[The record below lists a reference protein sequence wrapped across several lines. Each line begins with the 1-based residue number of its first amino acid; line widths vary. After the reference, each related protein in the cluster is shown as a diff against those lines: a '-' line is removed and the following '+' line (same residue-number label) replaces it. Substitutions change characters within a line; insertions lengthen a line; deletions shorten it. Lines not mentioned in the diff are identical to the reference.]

1 MYDSIDITHNKN
13 LYNFDKLNKLISHKE
28 LLYNAIIIY
37 YILYNKFN
45 NISSDTKLFETYNVD
60 DNINNLVINN
70 NVYNTYEAEYKNL
83 CELLIKKIDNLEKKL
98 KETTPNNDYE
108 KIKLELEE
116 AKQKLKNSEKTT
128 IDKENSN
135 INTINNHI
143 AEYDKILKKN
153 ELESHIEYLNN
164 IISNNTNNSDIILKY
179 KEDIE
184 NLKEQLILST
194 DRINELNVLLKK
206 YILNNN
212 RNIEQIKI
220 LEKQIETTEIY
231 KTENIEKIKN
241 LETLLEDCRKNKND
255 LYKKEKY
262 DEQEKIVNEYKT
274 EVNTLNNS
282 INILKN
288 DLINL
293 KENENKTK
301 EDKEEIKNLRDK
313 MEILEIEKTKLK
325 NILNEEQ
332 LKINTYVK
340 KEQDLNLK
348 IKNYTSEIDILEG
361 KKVNLEESLKK
372 LENDHKLMLINYN
385 EKKFMNEMNKNKNIL
400 EQTNLEILNNYQK
413 NKIEID
419 IELKLKEKSAQENI
433 LNYIIENLDI
443 DKNELRIHLNK
454 LKNTNETNNKIIE
467 NININI
473 RKINNLKDEEEKNR
487 IRLIN
492 KNLNNSLEENKIVFN
507 ELKKNTDTFLEENK
521 IGNKEKIELLRTLFN
536 ILHIN
541 TSINLLNNINNQTI
555 ETNNNDDL
563 NNIKNLENLIKL
575 YNKKIEVLHKNY
587 ETQKYFIN
595 KLEKNNE
602 MKENELIKL
611 KQILED
617 SEIKKIYDDKSDEL
631 YDTGISL
638 NKLESNI
645 ENDGEKN
652 IIQEDQN

>member
-1 MYDSIDITHNKN
+1 MK
-13 LYNFDKLNKLISHKE
+13 
-28 LLYNAIIIY
+28 
-37 YILYNKFN
+37 
-45 NISSDTKLFETYNVD
+45 
-60 DNINNLVINN
+60 
-70 NVYNTYEAEYKNL
+70 
-83 CELLIKKIDNLEKKL
+83 
-98 KETTPNNDYE
+98 
-108 KIKLELEE
+108 
-116 AKQKLKNSEKTT
+116 
-128 IDKENSN
+128 
-135 INTINNHI
+135 
-143 AEYDKILKKN
+143 KKN

-348 IKNYTSEIDILEG
+348 LQNYTSEIDILEG
-361 KKVNLEESLKK
+361 KK
-372 LENDHKLMLINYN
+372 
-385 EKKFMNEMNKNKNIL
+385 KFR
-400 EQTNLEILNNYQK
+400 
-413 NKIEID
+413 
-419 IELKLKEKSAQENI
+419 
-433 LNYIIENLDI
+433 
-443 DKNELRIHLNK
+443 RI
-454 LKNTNETNNKIIE
+454 
-467 NININI
+467 
-473 RKINNLKDEEEKNR
+473 
-487 IRLIN
+487 
-492 KNLNNSLEENKIVFN
+492 
-507 ELKKNTDTFLEENK
+507 
-521 IGNKEKIELLRTLFN
+521 
-536 ILHIN
+536 
-541 TSINLLNNINNQTI
+541 
-555 ETNNNDDL
+555 
-563 NNIKNLENLIKL
+563 
-575 YNKKIEVLHKNY
+575 
-587 ETQKYFIN
+587 
-595 KLEKNNE
+595 
-602 MKENELIKL
+602 
-611 KQILED
+611 
-617 SEIKKIYDDKSDEL
+617 IKKIRKRP
-631 YDTGISL
+631 
-638 NKLESNI
+638 
-645 ENDGEKN
+645 
-652 IIQEDQN
+652 